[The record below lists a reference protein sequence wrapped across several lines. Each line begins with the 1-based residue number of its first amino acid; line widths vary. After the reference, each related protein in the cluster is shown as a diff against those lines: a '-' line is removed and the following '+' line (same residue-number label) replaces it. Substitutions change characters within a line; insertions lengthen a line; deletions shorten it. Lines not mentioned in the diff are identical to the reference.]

1 MAYFQL
7 EKMPSCLALY
17 QSGELYLRIQRL
29 HDMLKQ
35 CSLCPRRCG
44 VDRTAGEIGVCN
56 AGATLKVSSAF
67 PHFGE
72 ERPLVGRRGSGTI
85 FFSHCNLRCSF
96 CQNYDISHHGAG
108 DEVSPAQLSGMMMSL
123 QNAGCLNIN
132 FVTPT
137 HFVPYI
143 VAALPQAIQ
152 DGLKIPLVYNCSGY
166 ESLEVIELL
175 DGIIDIYMPD
185 AKFSSVEHATRFAC
199 AGDYFSVLK
208 PVLKEMH
215 RQVGSLK
222 TTEHGDAYRGL
233 LIRHLVMPNDT
244 AGSREI
250 LRFIATELGADSYV
264 NIMNQYRPCFHA
276 TADSLI
282 NRPITS
288 WEYQSAIELAKEFGL
303 NRGF

>member
-1 MAYFQL
+1 MSNFTL
-7 EKMPSCLALY
+7 EKTPLYLALI
-17 QSGELYLRIQRL
+17 QSGELTLRIHRL
-29 HDMLKQ
+29 QAMLEQ
-35 CSLCPRRCG
+35 CRLCPRCCG
-44 VDRTAGEIGVCN
+44 VDRTSDEIGVCN
-56 AGATLKVSSAF
+56 AGATMKVSSAF

-72 ERPLVGRRGSGTI
+72 EQPLVGRYGSGTI

-96 CQNYDISHHGAG
+96 CQNFDISHHGDG
-108 DEVSPAQLSGMMMSL
+108 DDVSSAHLSCMMISL
-123 QNAGCLNIN
+123 QSAGCLNIN
-132 FVTPT
+132 LVTPT
-137 HFVPYI
+137 HFVPQI
-143 VAALPQAIQ
+143 VAALPQAIR
-152 DGLKIPLVYNCSGY
+152 DGLHIPLVYNCSGY

-185 AKFSSVEHATRFAC
+185 AKFSSAEHATRFAC

-250 LRFIATELGADSYV
+250 LKFIATELSADSYV
-264 NIMNQYRPCFHA
+264 NIMNQYRHCFHA
-276 TADSLI
+276 TTDPLI

-288 WEYQSAIELAKEFGL
+288 REYQAVIELAKEFGL
-303 NRGF
+303 YRGI